1 MKNMRKLAT
10 LLLALVMLF
19 TLAVS
24 ASADEPDAPTLP
36 EHTITINNS
45 QTGHTY
51 EAYQVFKGTISN
63 DKLVEIDWG
72 TGVKKDELLSALKA
86 DATIGSL
93 FANAS
98 DAEDVAEIISENT
111 FTAANVD
118 IFAQIV
124 GDNLG
129 TTAAGISTAVESG
142 EYTIKVN
149 GDGYYI
155 VKDKDNKSTP
165 SRNWIGARLRSRR
178 RPSVPVME
186 SIRAALS
193 SSTGVRSAL
202 IVAMAFMLITAPFQS
217 CSMITGQSLKDRTD
231 YAQNP
236 EKTEKGELVTG
247 YQCDPMT
254 VDEEFL
260 LSKRQYQHITGKH
273 PKNDVIAY
281 QIRQSFKPGEIT
293 AEEANAV
300 GMELAERFTK
310 GKHAFLVATH
320 TDRAHIHNHI
330 IFNSTS
336 LDCTHKFKN
345 FYFSGLAVQRLSDII
360 CMEHGLSIIENV
372 PYSQRAK
379 KAVRENRVSHRDV
392 LRELIDSILKEPPK
406 NFPDFLS
413 RLEENGYEVRRG
425 KFISVRGKGQQRFI
439 RLCSLGEG
447 YTEEDIQTVISGT
460 KQHHSRKKKPVIL
473 ENQKF
478 KLLVEIDE
486 RIRAKGPGYQRW
498 ATTYNLKQMAKTR
511 IFLKEQGIGSM
522 EELQEKADTAA
533 SEFDRIAKNLK
544 AAEQRLVEIAALK
557 KHIVNYAKTRDAY
570 IAYRKAGYS
579 KTFFEAHREEIT
591 LHKAAKD
598 AFEKMNVSK
607 LPTVKALSEEYAST
621 LTQKKALYAQYRLVR
636 EQMQEYQKA
645 VHNTEVF
652 FELSEKEA
660 ACHQR
665 EHEKENSEEP
675 NRS

>member
-1 MKNMRKLAT
+1 MAAT
-10 LLLALVMLF
+10 RLIAL
-19 TLAVS
+19 
-24 ASADEPDAPTLP
+24 
-36 EHTITINNS
+36 HINKGKTI
-45 QTGHTY
+45 
-51 EAYQVFKGTISN
+51 A
-63 DKLVEIDWG
+63 
-72 TGVKKDELLSALKA
+72 
-86 DATIGSL
+86 
-93 FANAS
+93 
-98 DAEDVAEIISENT
+98 
-111 FTAANVD
+111 
-118 IFAQIV
+118 
-124 GDNLG
+124 
-129 TTAAGISTAVESG
+129 
-142 EYTIKVN
+142 
-149 GDGYYI
+149 
-155 VKDKDNKSTP
+155 
-165 SRNWIGARLRSRR
+165 
-178 RPSVPVME
+178 
-186 SIRAALS
+186 
-193 SSTGVRSAL
+193 
-202 IVAMAFMLITAPFQS
+202 
-217 CSMITGQSLKDRTD
+217 QSLKDRTD

-254 VDEEFL
+254 ADEEFL

-273 PKNDVIAY
+273 PKSDVIAY

-293 AEEANAV
+293 AEEANKV

-360 CMEHGLSIIENV
+360 CMEHGLSIIEKV

-413 RLEENGYEVRRG
+413 RLEENGYEVKHG

-447 YTEEDIQTVISGT
+447 YTEEDIQAVISGT

-522 EELQEKADTAA
+522 EELREKADTAA
-533 SEFDRIAKNLK
+533 SEFDCIAKDLK
-544 AAEQRLVEIAALK
+544 AAEQRLVEIAAL
-557 KHIVNYAKTRDAY
+557 A
-570 IAYRKAGYS
+570 
-579 KTFFEAHREEIT
+579 
-591 LHKAAKD
+591 
-598 AFEKMNVSK
+598 
-607 LPTVKALSEEYAST
+607 
-621 LTQKKALYAQYRLVR
+621 
-636 EQMQEYQKA
+636 
-645 VHNTEVF
+645 
-652 FELSEKEA
+652 
-660 ACHQR
+660 
-665 EHEKENSEEP
+665 
-675 NRS
+675 